1 MWGFFACGGAFP
13 NVLTVRFDFLRLL
26 PRIRNLQKVRMGF
39 VVGSSRESWTRM
51 AKESQVWTNVLC
63 EAACAESLIARVRPY
78 LNHPAPRHSPFSLV
92 TYGPYQVG
100 CRVASP

>member
-1 MWGFFACGGAFP
+1 M
-13 NVLTVRFDFLRLL
+13 FDFCDFL

-39 VVGSSRESWTRM
+39 VGSSRESWTRM
-51 AKESQVWTNVLC
+51 AKESQVWTKVFCRPLR
-63 EAACAESLIARVRPY
+63 RVAHSASPY
-78 LNHPAPRHSPFSLV
+78 LNHPAPRYSPFSLV

>member
-1 MWGFFACGGAFP
+1 M
-13 NVLTVRFDFLRLL
+13 FDFCDFL

-39 VVGSSRESWTRM
+39 VGSSRESWTRM
-51 AKESQVWTNVLC
+51 AKESLC
-63 EAACAESLIARVRPY
+63 GPKFFARLRRVAHPASPY
-78 LNHPAPRHSPFSLV
+78 LNHPAPRYSPFSLV